1 MVPIMHHMTTASMT
15 VPEWSLA
22 DRLIKARTIHNWS
35 QADLAERLGIS
46 TSTVKRNEREPD
58 HRRNR
63 PYLLAV
69 ALTCGVDPDWL
80 ISGAATESEPPH
92 YGPSLTVRYMAA

>member
-22 DRLIKARTIHNWS
+22 GRLI
-35 QADLAERLGIS
+35 
-46 TSTVKRNEREPD
+46 
-58 HRRNR
+58 RRNR

-80 ISGAATESEPPH
+80 ISGTTTESDQTQVTKG
-92 YGPSLTVRYMAA
+92 YLALGAA